1 MYVCR
6 LHLGLPHPPPP
17 TALSALFACD
27 CLACVSVR
35 HPHQPFT
42 FVCVCSVLLPSVC
55 RVPAVTRFLKAS
67 RQEVDVE
74 TTAKKQLAARVADMK
89 EQMSRHQQR
98 VILVE
103 NEAKEARA
111 QAEAALAAKDAAL
124 SMVRG
129 LVSSHGRRRREAGL
143 VGRVAF
149 ACCAGRSVGVVGVF
163 ARLKTHLGGAQQCDR
178 V

>member
-1 MYVCR
+1 ME
-6 LHLGLPHPPPP
+6 
-17 TALSALFACD
+17 A
-27 CLACVSVR
+27 
-35 HPHQPFT
+35 
-42 FVCVCSVLLPSVC
+42 
-55 RVPAVTRFLKAS
+55 
-67 RQEVDVE
+67 
-74 TTAKKQLAARVADMK
+74 TAKKQLAARVADMK

-149 ACCAGRSVGVVGVF
+149 ACCAGRSVGVSRCLL
-163 ARLKTHLGGAQQCDR
+163 RLTAHLGGAQLCDR